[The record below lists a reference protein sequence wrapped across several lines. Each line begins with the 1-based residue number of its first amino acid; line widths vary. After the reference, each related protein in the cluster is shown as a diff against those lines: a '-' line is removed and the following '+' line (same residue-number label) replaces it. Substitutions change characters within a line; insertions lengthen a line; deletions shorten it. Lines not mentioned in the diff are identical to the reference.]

1 MTKETDTM
9 NESYEG
15 RFIRE
20 MKSEIEEGFAKK
32 GEEIGMN
39 EMCNNVIDNIIEG
52 KEISELF
59 NPPTQ
64 HKKLTKKSSSHLPKL
79 ANAKEEE
86 EKKSSGLFSEK
97 FIKQRKKDYK
107 ELLILPLIKHKFKS
121 NENIK
126 FRQGETEKILAFEYY
141 QNSYKQC
148 VKLNHSQEPLS
159 SIRANYQLMWKNVN
173 SFADKIRAT
182 KLPGTRSSCN
192 NSKSLNGSKVTRS
205 KNTSVADPFAQD
217 SKNNNYK

>member
-1 MTKETDTM
+1 MSFFRKLKKSQQKKQDSDQL

-20 MKSEIEEGFAKK
+20 MNNEIEEGFAKK

-52 KEISELF
+52 KEITELF

-64 HKKLTKKSSSHLPKL
+64 AKKGYRNTTLRLPKMSNKSSII
-79 ANAKEEE
+79 KEEE
-86 EKKSSGLFSEK
+86 DKKQNTGLFSEK
-97 FIKQRKKDYK
+97 FIKPHKKNYK
-107 ELLILPLIKHKFKS
+107 NILILPLLNHKFK
-121 NENIK
+121 NNANVK

-148 VKLNHSQEPLS
+148 VKLNHSQEPLNA
-159 SIRANYQLMWKNVN
+159 IRANYKLMWGNVN
-173 SFADKIRAT
+173 SFLKR
-182 KLPGTRSSCN
+182 K
-192 NSKSLNGSKVTRS
+192 
-205 KNTSVADPFAQD
+205 
-217 SKNNNYK
+217 